1 MSAAWERVHERYR
14 VASAVLE
21 DVRRSGRPD
30 AVAGWSEE
38 IEAAFGDLD
47 AFLQHVQRRWYTAIA
62 ARVDAVLESD
72 VGDRTTAVRGA
83 WEDLSRHDPASRI
96 VLDAYAAHPALQHG
110 ERQHGRLLAAA
121 LRSPTP
127 EAAEPAVTTA
137 RRVWPRWCPLRTLVR
152 SLATR

>member
-1 MSAAWERVHERYR
+1 MSAAERVHERYR
-14 VASAVLE
+14 VASIVLE

-30 AVAGWSEE
+30 AVSRWSEE

-47 AFLQHVQRRWYTAIA
+47 TFLQHVQRRWHTAIA

-72 VGDRTTAVRGA
+72 PGDRAAAVRAA
-83 WEDLSRHDPASRI
+83 WEDLARVDPASRI

-121 LRSPTP
+121 LRSPAP
-127 EAAEPAVTTA
+127 EAVESGGVSAV
-137 RRVWPRWCPLRTLVR
+137 RRPWSRRCPVR
-152 SLATR
+152 SLVRTLATR